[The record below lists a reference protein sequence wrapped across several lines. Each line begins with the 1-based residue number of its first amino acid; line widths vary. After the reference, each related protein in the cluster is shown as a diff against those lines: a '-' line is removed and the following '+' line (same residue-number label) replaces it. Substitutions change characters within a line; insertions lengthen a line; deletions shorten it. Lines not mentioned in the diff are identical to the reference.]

1 MKLLKS
7 RKLLKKLVL
16 LSKLSKGTVSNEI
29 DKRLE
34 LQDSHRKL
42 TAGKACIEPAVL
54 LCLQRMTVV

>member
-7 RKLLKKLVL
+7 RKLLKRLVL

-34 LQDSHRKL
+34 YKIL
-42 TAGKACIEPAVL
+42 TVSSRRAMPAPSL
-54 LCLQRMTVV
+54 R